1 MARVNG
7 SIGRKMGDNRG
18 ETVEEL
24 LPRTAR
30 EVGTAYTHAK
40 EGVARESYMLCF
52 TIEGD
57 AAGGMARGI
66 EHLELMMAESDGII
80 RIKNGT
86 NRCAGRDVSKIEPHH
101 LALLVNIVDHCLVTY
116 MSLGF

>member
-57 AAGGMARGI
+57 SAGGMARGMKD
-66 EHLELMMAESDGII
+66 LELVMAEGDDFLVVE
-80 RIKNGT
+80 NGAYGNT
-86 NRCAGRDVSKIEPHH
+86 GRYVAKVEPHH